1 MEKTNIKKIIL
12 GSLASAVIFGGGYYT
27 NHLITGE
34 TDNSTES
41 GIQYIESS
49 KSAGATSEKTPEQ
62 VSHDEAI
69 DAEQIVVKIMD
80 DGYVTSHGD
89 HYHFF
94 SGKVPFDAIISEELV
109 IKDYELNEDDIIS
122 EHQDGY
128 IVKVKGEYY
137 LYLKEPDKAKNVRTK
152 EEIAEQQKITGLH
165 DGEGKQSGGGNDHG
179 HAPLSPEVKKQVSQA
194 KASGRYTTDDGYVF
208 TAGSIV
214 RDTGDAYIVAHDDH
228 FHYVPKAH
236 LSASELAAARAF
248 LGGGGGS
255 SHAQSGRQN
264 NTTGGNRK
272 QSPNY
277 AQQGSNRP
285 SVNPQPGQKPQ
296 AGNQSQ
302 GHQHNNGQTGHSN
315 RPDKAPSS
323 SDLKALVQKV
333 FDMDPSKRHKE
344 GDGLVFNPLEI
355 TDYVDGF
362 GFVQPHGDHHHV
374 IPEGKLSDAEKE
386 AAHAV
391 VNARK
396 AGQKLPKMA
405 DKPSKGQSQP
415 QKPQK
420 PNKEES
426 PKQPEKPSKEEKPS
440 DSADNKEP
448 EKPANEESKE
458 KPGKEESTDDH
469 GEHHESTPQ
478 SERKG
483 KPNSQIVYSPEEIA
497 KAKAAGKYTTSDGY
511 IFDAKDIDRKAGNG
525 YIVPHMDHTHY
536 IPIKDLSPAEQKA
549 AEEFLASKGKKPNET
564 GQSQA
569 EKPQKPSKEEKPKD
583 KDDNSQPDS
592 GQSNV
597 TPEKEQNSQRE
608 QKPQVGNQSQKPGQP
623 QNQGQNNGQAN
634 KPERPDKAPSSSDLK
649 ALVQKV
655 FDMDQ
660 SKRHKEGDGLVF
672 NPLEVTEYIVGEGFI
687 QPHGDHHHI
696 IPEGK
701 LSDTEKEAAHAVVNA
716 RKAGQKL
723 PKMADKPSKG
733 QSQPQKP
740 QKPNKEESPKEPE
753 KPAEDNKGQEKPG
766 KDSNAVDPKKDP
778 LAYYE
783 SLKAELVI
791 KPADLPYNL
800 QYLTEY
806 VEGLFIIP
814 HHDHYHNISVQ
825 QIIGN
830 DSDREYF
837 LKGHSAED
845 VLKTAKYLAENPD
858 ARPKGK
864 DGWGDSAGEEP
875 AEVDELADE
884 KKMDYLAEKYGVD
897 RNDFS
902 QFQRIINT
910 VTITKDGE
918 SIDINLSDLKV
929 EGDKVTPLVELPEFG
944 QKQGEKPA
952 DSADNKE
959 QEKPADE
966 ESKEKPGKEESTDD
980 HGENHESTPQS
991 ERKGKPNSQIV
1002 YSPEEIAEAKA
1013 AGKYTTSDGY
1023 IFDAKDIDR
1032 KAGNGYIVPHMDHTH
1047 YIPIKDLSPAEQK
1060 AAEEVLKARGADK
1073 KQEKPENLS
1082 ADSPEAIYNRLKAEK
1097 VIELTKLPFYLRFV
1111 TEYADGTF
1119 IIPHDDH
1126 FHNIT
1131 VKDILESDKVYLK
1144 GHKPEDII
1152 KTAKW
1157 LVENPSERPT
1167 PGEDDW
1173 WHSEGATP
1181 EEQKELTD
1189 EKKMQYL
1196 ADKYKV
1202 DRHNMSEF
1210 FRLGEKVTIT
1220 KDDESIEIDL
1230 GDLKVE
1236 GNKVTPL
1243 VKLPEFGQKKAE
1255 DKKEKQEPKQEQQ
1268 KQPEKPAVNN
1278 QNTPAPQPKE
1288 TAQPSAPQAPEK
1300 PVEAP
1305 QPASE
1310 EKQPEQA
1317 PQAQEPKQEEAE

>member
-27 NHLITGE
+27 NHLITGG

-285 SVNPQPGQKPQ
+285 STNPQPGQKPQ
-296 AGNQSQ
+296 AGNQSK
-302 GHQHNNGQTGHSN
+302 GHQHNNGQTSHSK

-426 PKQPEKPSKEEKPS
+426 PKQPEKP
-440 DSADNKEP
+440 
-448 EKPANEESKE
+448 
-458 KPGKEESTDDH
+458 
-469 GEHHESTPQ
+469 
-478 SERKG
+478 
-483 KPNSQIVYSPEEIA
+483 
-497 KAKAAGKYTTSDGY
+497 
-511 IFDAKDIDRKAGNG
+511 
-525 YIVPHMDHTHY
+525 
-536 IPIKDLSPAEQKA
+536 
-549 AEEFLASKGKKPNET
+549 
-564 GQSQA
+564 
-569 EKPQKPSKEEKPKD
+569 
-583 KDDNSQPDS
+583 
-592 GQSNV
+592 
-597 TPEKEQNSQRE
+597 
-608 QKPQVGNQSQKPGQP
+608 
-623 QNQGQNNGQAN
+623 
-634 KPERPDKAPSSSDLK
+634 
-649 ALVQKV
+649 
-655 FDMDQ
+655 
-660 SKRHKEGDGLVF
+660 
-672 NPLEVTEYIVGEGFI
+672 
-687 QPHGDHHHI
+687 
-696 IPEGK
+696 
-701 LSDTEKEAAHAVVNA
+701 
-716 RKAGQKL
+716 
-723 PKMADKPSKG
+723 
-733 QSQPQKP
+733 
-740 QKPNKEESPKEPE
+740 
-753 KPAEDNKGQEKPG
+753 AEDNKDQEKPG

-897 RNDFS
+897 RNDLS

-980 HGENHESTPQS
+980 HGENHKSTPQS

-1023 IFDAKDIDR
+1023 IFDANDIDR
-1032 KAGNGYIVPHMDHTH
+1032 KAGNGYVVPHMDHTH

-1060 AAEEVLKARGADK
+1060 AAEEVLKARGGDK

-1220 KDDESIEIDL
+1220 KGDESIDINL
-1230 GDLKVE
+1230 SDLKVE

-1255 DKKEKQEPKQEQQ
+1255 DKKDEKEKQEPKQKQQ
-1268 KQPEKPAVNN
+1268 KQPEKPAVSN

-1288 TAQPSAPQAPEK
+1288 AAQPSAPQAPEK

-1305 QPASE
+1305 QPALE

>member
-34 TDNSTES
+34 TDNSSDS

-285 SVNPQPGQKPQ
+285 STNQQPGQKPQ

-426 PKQPEKPSKEEKPS
+426 PKQ
-440 DSADNKEP
+440 
-448 EKPANEESKE
+448 
-458 KPGKEESTDDH
+458 
-469 GEHHESTPQ
+469 
-478 SERKG
+478 
-483 KPNSQIVYSPEEIA
+483 
-497 KAKAAGKYTTSDGY
+497 
-511 IFDAKDIDRKAGNG
+511 
-525 YIVPHMDHTHY
+525 
-536 IPIKDLSPAEQKA
+536 
-549 AEEFLASKGKKPNET
+549 
-564 GQSQA
+564 
-569 EKPQKPSKEEKPKD
+569 
-583 KDDNSQPDS
+583 
-592 GQSNV
+592 
-597 TPEKEQNSQRE
+597 
-608 QKPQVGNQSQKPGQP
+608 
-623 QNQGQNNGQAN
+623 
-634 KPERPDKAPSSSDLK
+634 
-649 ALVQKV
+649 
-655 FDMDQ
+655 
-660 SKRHKEGDGLVF
+660 
-672 NPLEVTEYIVGEGFI
+672 
-687 QPHGDHHHI
+687 
-696 IPEGK
+696 
-701 LSDTEKEAAHAVVNA
+701 
-716 RKAGQKL
+716 
-723 PKMADKPSKG
+723 
-733 QSQPQKP
+733 
-740 QKPNKEESPKEPE
+740 PE

-897 RNDFS
+897 RNDLS

-959 QEKPADE
+959 QEKPANE

-980 HGENHESTPQS
+980 HGEHHESTPQS

-1002 YSPEEIAEAKA
+1002 YSPEEIAKAKA

-1023 IFDAKDIDR
+1023 IFDANDIDR

-1181 EEQKELTD
+1181 EEQKELAD

-1202 DRHNMSEF
+1202 DRRNISEF

-1220 KDDESIEIDL
+1220 KGNESIDIDL

-1255 DKKEKQEPKQEQQ
+1255 DKKEKQEPKQKQQ

-1288 TAQPSAPQAPEK
+1288 TPQPSAPQAPEK

-1305 QPASE
+1305 QPAPE

>member
-34 TDNSTES
+34 TDNSSDS

-208 TAGSIV
+208 TASSIV

-285 SVNPQPGQKPQ
+285 STNPQPGQKPQ

-315 RPDKAPSS
+315 RPDKASSS

-396 AGQKLPKMA
+396 AGQKLPNMA
-405 DKPSKGQSQP
+405 DKPSKGQSQT

-426 PKQPEKPSKEEKPS
+426 PKQPEKP
-440 DSADNKEP
+440 
-448 EKPANEESKE
+448 
-458 KPGKEESTDDH
+458 
-469 GEHHESTPQ
+469 
-478 SERKG
+478 
-483 KPNSQIVYSPEEIA
+483 
-497 KAKAAGKYTTSDGY
+497 
-511 IFDAKDIDRKAGNG
+511 
-525 YIVPHMDHTHY
+525 
-536 IPIKDLSPAEQKA
+536 
-549 AEEFLASKGKKPNET
+549 
-564 GQSQA
+564 
-569 EKPQKPSKEEKPKD
+569 
-583 KDDNSQPDS
+583 
-592 GQSNV
+592 
-597 TPEKEQNSQRE
+597 
-608 QKPQVGNQSQKPGQP
+608 
-623 QNQGQNNGQAN
+623 
-634 KPERPDKAPSSSDLK
+634 
-649 ALVQKV
+649 
-655 FDMDQ
+655 
-660 SKRHKEGDGLVF
+660 
-672 NPLEVTEYIVGEGFI
+672 
-687 QPHGDHHHI
+687 
-696 IPEGK
+696 
-701 LSDTEKEAAHAVVNA
+701 
-716 RKAGQKL
+716 
-723 PKMADKPSKG
+723 
-733 QSQPQKP
+733 
-740 QKPNKEESPKEPE
+740 
-753 KPAEDNKGQEKPG
+753 AEDNKDQEKPG

-778 LAYYE
+778 LAYYD

-897 RNDFS
+897 RNDLS

-959 QEKPADE
+959 PEKPADE

-980 HGENHESTPQS
+980 HSEHHESTPQS

-1032 KAGNGYIVPHMDHTH
+1032 KAGNGYVVPHMDHTH

-1060 AAEEVLKARGADK
+1060 AAEEVLKARGGDK

-1210 FRLGEKVTIT
+1210 FRLGERVTIT

-1255 DKKEKQEPKQEQQ
+1255 DKKEKEKQEPKQKQQ

-1288 TAQPSAPQAPEK
+1288 AAQPSAPQAPEK

-1305 QPASE
+1305 QPVPE

>member
-34 TDNSTES
+34 TDNSSDS

-277 AQQGSNRP
+277 AQKGSNRP

-296 AGNQSQ
+296 AGNQGQ
-302 GHQHNNGQTGHSN
+302 GHQHNNGQTGHSK

-405 DKPSKGQSQP
+405 DKPSKGQLQP

-440 DSADNKEP
+440 DSADNKE
-448 EKPANEESKE
+448 
-458 KPGKEESTDDH
+458 
-469 GEHHESTPQ
+469 
-478 SERKG
+478 
-483 KPNSQIVYSPEEIA
+483 
-497 KAKAAGKYTTSDGY
+497 
-511 IFDAKDIDRKAGNG
+511 
-525 YIVPHMDHTHY
+525 
-536 IPIKDLSPAEQKA
+536 
-549 AEEFLASKGKKPNET
+549 
-564 GQSQA
+564 
-569 EKPQKPSKEEKPKD
+569 
-583 KDDNSQPDS
+583 
-592 GQSNV
+592 
-597 TPEKEQNSQRE
+597 
-608 QKPQVGNQSQKPGQP
+608 
-623 QNQGQNNGQAN
+623 
-634 KPERPDKAPSSSDLK
+634 
-649 ALVQKV
+649 
-655 FDMDQ
+655 
-660 SKRHKEGDGLVF
+660 
-672 NPLEVTEYIVGEGFI
+672 
-687 QPHGDHHHI
+687 
-696 IPEGK
+696 
-701 LSDTEKEAAHAVVNA
+701 
-716 RKAGQKL
+716 
-723 PKMADKPSKG
+723 
-733 QSQPQKP
+733 
-740 QKPNKEESPKEPE
+740 
-753 KPAEDNKGQEKPG
+753 QEKPG

-897 RNDFS
+897 RNDLS

-944 QKQGEKPA
+944 QKQGEKPS

-1002 YSPEEIAEAKA
+1002 YSPEEIAKAKA

-1023 IFDAKDIDR
+1023 IFDANDIDR

-1060 AAEEVLKARGADK
+1060 AAEEVLKARGGDK

-1220 KDDESIEIDL
+1220 KGDESIDINL
-1230 GDLKVE
+1230 SDLKVE

-1255 DKKEKQEPKQEQQ
+1255 DKKEKQEPKQKQQ

>member
-255 SHAQSGRQN
+255 SYAQSGRQN

-285 SVNPQPGQKPQ
+285 STNPQPGQKPQ

-302 GHQHNNGQTGHSN
+302 GHQHNNGQTGHSK

-405 DKPSKGQSQP
+405 DKPSKGQLQP

-440 DSADNKEP
+440 DSADNKE
-448 EKPANEESKE
+448 
-458 KPGKEESTDDH
+458 
-469 GEHHESTPQ
+469 
-478 SERKG
+478 
-483 KPNSQIVYSPEEIA
+483 
-497 KAKAAGKYTTSDGY
+497 
-511 IFDAKDIDRKAGNG
+511 
-525 YIVPHMDHTHY
+525 
-536 IPIKDLSPAEQKA
+536 
-549 AEEFLASKGKKPNET
+549 
-564 GQSQA
+564 
-569 EKPQKPSKEEKPKD
+569 
-583 KDDNSQPDS
+583 
-592 GQSNV
+592 
-597 TPEKEQNSQRE
+597 
-608 QKPQVGNQSQKPGQP
+608 
-623 QNQGQNNGQAN
+623 
-634 KPERPDKAPSSSDLK
+634 
-649 ALVQKV
+649 
-655 FDMDQ
+655 
-660 SKRHKEGDGLVF
+660 
-672 NPLEVTEYIVGEGFI
+672 
-687 QPHGDHHHI
+687 
-696 IPEGK
+696 
-701 LSDTEKEAAHAVVNA
+701 
-716 RKAGQKL
+716 
-723 PKMADKPSKG
+723 
-733 QSQPQKP
+733 
-740 QKPNKEESPKEPE
+740 
-753 KPAEDNKGQEKPG
+753 QEKPG

-897 RNDFS
+897 RNDLS

-1023 IFDAKDIDR
+1023 IFDANDIDR

-1060 AAEEVLKARGADK
+1060 AAEEVLKARGGDK

-1220 KDDESIEIDL
+1220 KDDETIEIDL

-1288 TAQPSAPQAPEK
+1288 AAQPSAPQAPEK

-1305 QPASE
+1305 QPAPE

>member
-27 NHLITGE
+27 NHLITGG

-264 NTTGGNRK
+264 NRTGGNRK

-285 SVNPQPGQKPQ
+285 STNPQLGKKPQ

-315 RPDKAPSS
+315 RPDKAPSG

-333 FDMDPSKRHKE
+333 FDMDPSQRHKE

-396 AGQKLPKMA
+396 AGQKLPKMV

-440 DSADNKEP
+440 DSTDNKEK
-448 EKPANEESKE
+448 EKPADEESK
-458 KPGKEESTDDH
+458 
-469 GEHHESTPQ
+469 
-478 SERKG
+478 
-483 KPNSQIVYSPEEIA
+483 
-497 KAKAAGKYTTSDGY
+497 
-511 IFDAKDIDRKAGNG
+511 
-525 YIVPHMDHTHY
+525 
-536 IPIKDLSPAEQKA
+536 
-549 AEEFLASKGKKPNET
+549 
-564 GQSQA
+564 
-569 EKPQKPSKEEKPKD
+569 
-583 KDDNSQPDS
+583 
-592 GQSNV
+592 
-597 TPEKEQNSQRE
+597 
-608 QKPQVGNQSQKPGQP
+608 
-623 QNQGQNNGQAN
+623 
-634 KPERPDKAPSSSDLK
+634 
-649 ALVQKV
+649 
-655 FDMDQ
+655 
-660 SKRHKEGDGLVF
+660 
-672 NPLEVTEYIVGEGFI
+672 
-687 QPHGDHHHI
+687 
-696 IPEGK
+696 
-701 LSDTEKEAAHAVVNA
+701 
-716 RKAGQKL
+716 
-723 PKMADKPSKG
+723 
-733 QSQPQKP
+733 
-740 QKPNKEESPKEPE
+740 
-753 KPAEDNKGQEKPG
+753 EKPG

-825 QIIGN
+825 QIIDN

-952 DSADNKE
+952 DSSDNKE
-959 QEKPADE
+959 KEKPADE

-980 HGENHESTPQS
+980 HGENHKSTPQS

-1002 YSPEEIAEAKA
+1002 YSPEEIAKAKA

-1023 IFDAKDIDR
+1023 IFDANDIDR

-1255 DKKEKQEPKQEQQ
+1255 DKKEKEKQEPKQKQQ
-1268 KQPEKPAVNN
+1268 EQPEKPAVNN

-1305 QPASE
+1305 QPTPE

>member
-34 TDNSTES
+34 TDNSSDS

-285 SVNPQPGQKPQ
+285 STNPQPGQKPQ

-426 PKQPEKPSKEEKPS
+426 PKQPEKP
-440 DSADNKEP
+440 
-448 EKPANEESKE
+448 
-458 KPGKEESTDDH
+458 
-469 GEHHESTPQ
+469 
-478 SERKG
+478 
-483 KPNSQIVYSPEEIA
+483 
-497 KAKAAGKYTTSDGY
+497 
-511 IFDAKDIDRKAGNG
+511 
-525 YIVPHMDHTHY
+525 
-536 IPIKDLSPAEQKA
+536 
-549 AEEFLASKGKKPNET
+549 
-564 GQSQA
+564 
-569 EKPQKPSKEEKPKD
+569 
-583 KDDNSQPDS
+583 
-592 GQSNV
+592 
-597 TPEKEQNSQRE
+597 
-608 QKPQVGNQSQKPGQP
+608 
-623 QNQGQNNGQAN
+623 
-634 KPERPDKAPSSSDLK
+634 
-649 ALVQKV
+649 
-655 FDMDQ
+655 
-660 SKRHKEGDGLVF
+660 
-672 NPLEVTEYIVGEGFI
+672 
-687 QPHGDHHHI
+687 
-696 IPEGK
+696 
-701 LSDTEKEAAHAVVNA
+701 
-716 RKAGQKL
+716 
-723 PKMADKPSKG
+723 
-733 QSQPQKP
+733 
-740 QKPNKEESPKEPE
+740 
-753 KPAEDNKGQEKPG
+753 AEDNKGQEKPG

-875 AEVDELADE
+875 VEVDELADE

-897 RNDFS
+897 RNDLS

-952 DSADNKE
+952 DSTDNKE
-959 QEKPADE
+959 QEKPANE

-1002 YSPEEIAEAKA
+1002 YSPEEIAKAKA

-1023 IFDAKDIDR
+1023 IFDANDIDR

-1202 DRHNMSEF
+1202 DRRNISEF

-1220 KDDESIEIDL
+1220 KGNESIDIDL

-1255 DKKEKQEPKQEQQ
+1255 DKKEKQEPKQKQQ

-1288 TAQPSAPQAPEK
+1288 TPQPSAPQAPEK

-1305 QPASE
+1305 QPAPE

>member
-27 NHLITGE
+27 NHLITGG

-285 SVNPQPGQKPQ
+285 STNPQPGQKPQ

-426 PKQPEKPSKEEKPS
+426 PKQPEKP
-440 DSADNKEP
+440 
-448 EKPANEESKE
+448 
-458 KPGKEESTDDH
+458 
-469 GEHHESTPQ
+469 
-478 SERKG
+478 
-483 KPNSQIVYSPEEIA
+483 
-497 KAKAAGKYTTSDGY
+497 
-511 IFDAKDIDRKAGNG
+511 
-525 YIVPHMDHTHY
+525 
-536 IPIKDLSPAEQKA
+536 
-549 AEEFLASKGKKPNET
+549 
-564 GQSQA
+564 
-569 EKPQKPSKEEKPKD
+569 
-583 KDDNSQPDS
+583 
-592 GQSNV
+592 
-597 TPEKEQNSQRE
+597 
-608 QKPQVGNQSQKPGQP
+608 
-623 QNQGQNNGQAN
+623 
-634 KPERPDKAPSSSDLK
+634 
-649 ALVQKV
+649 
-655 FDMDQ
+655 
-660 SKRHKEGDGLVF
+660 
-672 NPLEVTEYIVGEGFI
+672 
-687 QPHGDHHHI
+687 
-696 IPEGK
+696 
-701 LSDTEKEAAHAVVNA
+701 
-716 RKAGQKL
+716 
-723 PKMADKPSKG
+723 
-733 QSQPQKP
+733 
-740 QKPNKEESPKEPE
+740 
-753 KPAEDNKGQEKPG
+753 AEDNKGQEKPG

-875 AEVDELADE
+875 VEVDELADE

-897 RNDFS
+897 RNDLS

-952 DSADNKE
+952 DSTDNKE
-959 QEKPADE
+959 QEKPANE

-1002 YSPEEIAEAKA
+1002 YSPEEIAKAKA

-1023 IFDAKDIDR
+1023 IFDANDIDR

-1210 FRLGEKVTIT
+1210 FRLSEKVTIT

-1255 DKKEKQEPKQEQQ
+1255 DKKEKEKQEPKQKQQ
-1268 KQPEKPAVNN
+1268 EQPEKPAVNN

-1305 QPASE
+1305 QPTPE

>member
-27 NHLITGE
+27 NHLITGG

-285 SVNPQPGQKPQ
+285 STNPQPGQKPQ
-296 AGNQSQ
+296 TGNQSQ

-333 FDMDPSKRHKE
+333 FDMDPSQRHKE

-396 AGQKLPKMA
+396 AGQKLPNMA

-426 PKQPEKPSKEEKPS
+426 PKQPEKPSKEEKP
-440 DSADNKEP
+440 
-448 EKPANEESKE
+448 
-458 KPGKEESTDDH
+458 
-469 GEHHESTPQ
+469 
-478 SERKG
+478 
-483 KPNSQIVYSPEEIA
+483 
-497 KAKAAGKYTTSDGY
+497 
-511 IFDAKDIDRKAGNG
+511 
-525 YIVPHMDHTHY
+525 
-536 IPIKDLSPAEQKA
+536 
-549 AEEFLASKGKKPNET
+549 
-564 GQSQA
+564 
-569 EKPQKPSKEEKPKD
+569 
-583 KDDNSQPDS
+583 
-592 GQSNV
+592 
-597 TPEKEQNSQRE
+597 
-608 QKPQVGNQSQKPGQP
+608 
-623 QNQGQNNGQAN
+623 
-634 KPERPDKAPSSSDLK
+634 
-649 ALVQKV
+649 
-655 FDMDQ
+655 
-660 SKRHKEGDGLVF
+660 
-672 NPLEVTEYIVGEGFI
+672 
-687 QPHGDHHHI
+687 
-696 IPEGK
+696 
-701 LSDTEKEAAHAVVNA
+701 
-716 RKAGQKL
+716 
-723 PKMADKPSKG
+723 
-733 QSQPQKP
+733 
-740 QKPNKEESPKEPE
+740 
-753 KPAEDNKGQEKPG
+753 AEDNKDQEKPG

-778 LAYYE
+778 LAYYD

-944 QKQGEKPA
+944 QKQGEKP
-952 DSADNKE
+952 
-959 QEKPADE
+959 
-966 ESKEKPGKEESTDD
+966 GKEESTDD

-1023 IFDAKDIDR
+1023 IFDANDIDR

-1202 DRHNMSEF
+1202 DRRNISEF

-1220 KDDESIEIDL
+1220 KGNESIDIDL

-1255 DKKEKQEPKQEQQ
+1255 DKKEKQEPKQKQQ

-1288 TAQPSAPQAPEK
+1288 TPQPSAPQAPEK

-1305 QPASE
+1305 QPAPE

>member
-34 TDNSTES
+34 TDNSSDS

-440 DSADNKEP
+440 DSADNK
-448 EKPANEESKE
+448 
-458 KPGKEESTDDH
+458 
-469 GEHHESTPQ
+469 
-478 SERKG
+478 
-483 KPNSQIVYSPEEIA
+483 
-497 KAKAAGKYTTSDGY
+497 
-511 IFDAKDIDRKAGNG
+511 
-525 YIVPHMDHTHY
+525 
-536 IPIKDLSPAEQKA
+536 
-549 AEEFLASKGKKPNET
+549 
-564 GQSQA
+564 
-569 EKPQKPSKEEKPKD
+569 
-583 KDDNSQPDS
+583 
-592 GQSNV
+592 
-597 TPEKEQNSQRE
+597 
-608 QKPQVGNQSQKPGQP
+608 
-623 QNQGQNNGQAN
+623 
-634 KPERPDKAPSSSDLK
+634 
-649 ALVQKV
+649 
-655 FDMDQ
+655 
-660 SKRHKEGDGLVF
+660 
-672 NPLEVTEYIVGEGFI
+672 
-687 QPHGDHHHI
+687 
-696 IPEGK
+696 
-701 LSDTEKEAAHAVVNA
+701 
-716 RKAGQKL
+716 
-723 PKMADKPSKG
+723 
-733 QSQPQKP
+733 
-740 QKPNKEESPKEPE
+740 
-753 KPAEDNKGQEKPG
+753 GQEKPG

-897 RNDFS
+897 RNDLS

-952 DSADNKE
+952 VSADNKE
-959 QEKPADE
+959 PEKPADE

-1032 KAGNGYIVPHMDHTH
+1032 KAGNGYVVPHMDHTH

-1060 AAEEVLKARGADK
+1060 AAEEVLKARGGDK

-1082 ADSPEAIYNRLKAEK
+1082 EQ
-1097 VIELTKLPFYLRFV
+1097 
-1111 TEYADGTF
+1111 
-1119 IIPHDDH
+1119 
-1126 FHNIT
+1126 
-1131 VKDILESDKVYLK
+1131 
-1144 GHKPEDII
+1144 
-1152 KTAKW
+1152 
-1157 LVENPSERPT
+1157 PT

-1181 EEQKELTD
+1181 KEQKELTD

-1220 KDDESIEIDL
+1220 KGDESIDINL
-1230 GDLKVE
+1230 SDLKVE
-1236 GNKVTPL
+1236 GDKVTPL

-1255 DKKEKQEPKQEQQ
+1255 DKKDEKEKQEPKQEQQ

-1305 QPASE
+1305 QPAPE

>member
-264 NTTGGNRK
+264 NTTGGNRR

-396 AGQKLPKMA
+396 AGQKLPNMA

-426 PKQPEKPSKEEKPS
+426 PKQPEKP
-440 DSADNKEP
+440 
-448 EKPANEESKE
+448 
-458 KPGKEESTDDH
+458 
-469 GEHHESTPQ
+469 
-478 SERKG
+478 
-483 KPNSQIVYSPEEIA
+483 
-497 KAKAAGKYTTSDGY
+497 
-511 IFDAKDIDRKAGNG
+511 
-525 YIVPHMDHTHY
+525 
-536 IPIKDLSPAEQKA
+536 
-549 AEEFLASKGKKPNET
+549 
-564 GQSQA
+564 
-569 EKPQKPSKEEKPKD
+569 
-583 KDDNSQPDS
+583 
-592 GQSNV
+592 
-597 TPEKEQNSQRE
+597 
-608 QKPQVGNQSQKPGQP
+608 
-623 QNQGQNNGQAN
+623 
-634 KPERPDKAPSSSDLK
+634 
-649 ALVQKV
+649 
-655 FDMDQ
+655 
-660 SKRHKEGDGLVF
+660 
-672 NPLEVTEYIVGEGFI
+672 
-687 QPHGDHHHI
+687 
-696 IPEGK
+696 
-701 LSDTEKEAAHAVVNA
+701 
-716 RKAGQKL
+716 
-723 PKMADKPSKG
+723 
-733 QSQPQKP
+733 
-740 QKPNKEESPKEPE
+740 
-753 KPAEDNKGQEKPG
+753 AEDNKDQEKPG

-897 RNDFS
+897 RNDLS

-929 EGDKVTPLVELPEFG
+929 EDDKVTPLVELPEFG

-1023 IFDAKDIDR
+1023 IFDANDIDR

-1202 DRHNMSEF
+1202 DRRNISEF

-1220 KDDESIEIDL
+1220 KGNESIDIDL

-1255 DKKEKQEPKQEQQ
+1255 DKKEKQEPKQKQQ

-1288 TAQPSAPQAPEK
+1288 TPQPSAPQAPEK

-1305 QPASE
+1305 QPVPE

>member
-34 TDNSTES
+34 TDNSSDS

-62 VSHDEAI
+62 VSQDEAI

-264 NTTGGNRK
+264 NTTGGNRR

-396 AGQKLPKMA
+396 AGQKLPNMA

-426 PKQPEKPSKEEKPS
+426 PKQPEKP
-440 DSADNKEP
+440 
-448 EKPANEESKE
+448 
-458 KPGKEESTDDH
+458 
-469 GEHHESTPQ
+469 
-478 SERKG
+478 
-483 KPNSQIVYSPEEIA
+483 
-497 KAKAAGKYTTSDGY
+497 
-511 IFDAKDIDRKAGNG
+511 
-525 YIVPHMDHTHY
+525 
-536 IPIKDLSPAEQKA
+536 
-549 AEEFLASKGKKPNET
+549 
-564 GQSQA
+564 
-569 EKPQKPSKEEKPKD
+569 
-583 KDDNSQPDS
+583 
-592 GQSNV
+592 
-597 TPEKEQNSQRE
+597 
-608 QKPQVGNQSQKPGQP
+608 
-623 QNQGQNNGQAN
+623 
-634 KPERPDKAPSSSDLK
+634 
-649 ALVQKV
+649 
-655 FDMDQ
+655 
-660 SKRHKEGDGLVF
+660 
-672 NPLEVTEYIVGEGFI
+672 
-687 QPHGDHHHI
+687 
-696 IPEGK
+696 
-701 LSDTEKEAAHAVVNA
+701 
-716 RKAGQKL
+716 
-723 PKMADKPSKG
+723 
-733 QSQPQKP
+733 
-740 QKPNKEESPKEPE
+740 
-753 KPAEDNKGQEKPG
+753 AEDNKDQEKPG

-864 DGWGDSAGEEP
+864 DGWGDSAGEES

-897 RNDFS
+897 RNDLS

-959 QEKPADE
+959 QEKPANE

-1023 IFDAKDIDR
+1023 IFDANDIDR
-1032 KAGNGYIVPHMDHTH
+1032 KAGNGYVVPHMDHTH

-1060 AAEEVLKARGADK
+1060 AAEEVLKARGGDK

-1202 DRHNMSEF
+1202 DRRNISEF

-1220 KDDESIEIDL
+1220 KDDETIEIDL

-1255 DKKEKQEPKQEQQ
+1255 DKKEKQEPKQKQQ
-1268 KQPEKPAVNN
+1268 KQPEKPVEAT
-1278 QNTPAPQPKE
+1278 QPAP
-1288 TAQPSAPQAPEK
+1288 
-1300 PVEAP
+1300 
-1305 QPASE
+1305 E

>member
-27 NHLITGE
+27 NHLITGG

-285 SVNPQPGQKPQ
+285 STNPQPGQKPQ

-426 PKQPEKPSKEEKPS
+426 PK
-440 DSADNKEP
+440 EP
-448 EKPANEESKE
+448 EKPA
-458 KPGKEESTDDH
+458 
-469 GEHHESTPQ
+469 
-478 SERKG
+478 
-483 KPNSQIVYSPEEIA
+483 
-497 KAKAAGKYTTSDGY
+497 
-511 IFDAKDIDRKAGNG
+511 
-525 YIVPHMDHTHY
+525 
-536 IPIKDLSPAEQKA
+536 AE
-549 AEEFLASKGKKPNET
+549 
-564 GQSQA
+564 
-569 EKPQKPSKEEKPKD
+569 
-583 KDDNSQPDS
+583 
-592 GQSNV
+592 
-597 TPEKEQNSQRE
+597 
-608 QKPQVGNQSQKPGQP
+608 
-623 QNQGQNNGQAN
+623 
-634 KPERPDKAPSSSDLK
+634 
-649 ALVQKV
+649 
-655 FDMDQ
+655 
-660 SKRHKEGDGLVF
+660 
-672 NPLEVTEYIVGEGFI
+672 
-687 QPHGDHHHI
+687 
-696 IPEGK
+696 
-701 LSDTEKEAAHAVVNA
+701 
-716 RKAGQKL
+716 
-723 PKMADKPSKG
+723 
-733 QSQPQKP
+733 
-740 QKPNKEESPKEPE
+740 E
-753 KPAEDNKGQEKPG
+753 KPAEDNKDQ
-766 KDSNAVDPKKDP
+766 
-778 LAYYE
+778 
-783 SLKAELVI
+783 
-791 KPADLPYNL
+791 
-800 QYLTEY
+800 
-806 VEGLFIIP
+806 
-814 HHDHYHNISVQ
+814 
-825 QIIGN
+825 
-830 DSDREYF
+830 
-837 LKGHSAED
+837 
-845 VLKTAKYLAENPD
+845 
-858 ARPKGK
+858 
-864 DGWGDSAGEEP
+864 
-875 AEVDELADE
+875 
-884 KKMDYLAEKYGVD
+884 
-897 RNDFS
+897 
-902 QFQRIINT
+902 
-910 VTITKDGE
+910 
-918 SIDINLSDLKV
+918 
-929 EGDKVTPLVELPEFG
+929 
-944 QKQGEKPA
+944 
-952 DSADNKE
+952 
-959 QEKPADE
+959 
-966 ESKEKPGKEESTDD
+966 EKPGKEESTDD

-1023 IFDAKDIDR
+1023 IFDANDIDR
-1032 KAGNGYIVPHMDHTH
+1032 KAGNGYVVPHMDHTH

-1060 AAEEVLKARGADK
+1060 AAEEVLKARGGDK

-1300 PVEAP
+1300 PVETP
-1305 QPASE
+1305 QPAPE

-1317 PQAQEPKQEEAE
+1317 PQAQEPKQEEVE

>member
-27 NHLITGE
+27 NHLIIGG

-264 NTTGGNRK
+264 NTTGGNRR

-285 SVNPQPGQKPQ
+285 STNPQPGQKPQ

-333 FDMDPSKRHKE
+333 FDMDPSQRHKE

-396 AGQKLPKMA
+396 AGQKLPNMA

-426 PKQPEKPSKEEKPS
+426 PKQPEKPSKEEKP
-440 DSADNKEP
+440 
-448 EKPANEESKE
+448 
-458 KPGKEESTDDH
+458 
-469 GEHHESTPQ
+469 
-478 SERKG
+478 
-483 KPNSQIVYSPEEIA
+483 
-497 KAKAAGKYTTSDGY
+497 
-511 IFDAKDIDRKAGNG
+511 
-525 YIVPHMDHTHY
+525 
-536 IPIKDLSPAEQKA
+536 
-549 AEEFLASKGKKPNET
+549 
-564 GQSQA
+564 
-569 EKPQKPSKEEKPKD
+569 
-583 KDDNSQPDS
+583 
-592 GQSNV
+592 
-597 TPEKEQNSQRE
+597 
-608 QKPQVGNQSQKPGQP
+608 
-623 QNQGQNNGQAN
+623 
-634 KPERPDKAPSSSDLK
+634 
-649 ALVQKV
+649 
-655 FDMDQ
+655 
-660 SKRHKEGDGLVF
+660 
-672 NPLEVTEYIVGEGFI
+672 
-687 QPHGDHHHI
+687 
-696 IPEGK
+696 
-701 LSDTEKEAAHAVVNA
+701 
-716 RKAGQKL
+716 
-723 PKMADKPSKG
+723 
-733 QSQPQKP
+733 
-740 QKPNKEESPKEPE
+740 
-753 KPAEDNKGQEKPG
+753 AEDNKDQEKPG

-778 LAYYE
+778 LAYYD

-897 RNDFS
+897 RNDLS

-980 HGENHESTPQS
+980 HGENHKSTPQS

-1023 IFDAKDIDR
+1023 IFDANDIDR
-1032 KAGNGYIVPHMDHTH
+1032 KAGNGYVVPHMDHTH

-1060 AAEEVLKARGADK
+1060 AAEEVLKARGGDK

-1157 LVENPSERPT
+1157 LVENPSEQPT

-1305 QPASE
+1305 QPAPE
-1310 EKQPEQA
+1310 EKQPEQAPQA

>member
-34 TDNSTES
+34 TDNSSDS

-128 IVKVKGEYY
+128 IVKVNGEYY

-302 GHQHNNGQTGHSN
+302 GKQHNNGQTDHSK
-315 RPDKAPSS
+315 RPDKAPST

-396 AGQKLPKMA
+396 AGKKLPKMA

-426 PKQPEKPSKEEKPS
+426 PKQPEKP
-440 DSADNKEP
+440 
-448 EKPANEESKE
+448 
-458 KPGKEESTDDH
+458 
-469 GEHHESTPQ
+469 
-478 SERKG
+478 
-483 KPNSQIVYSPEEIA
+483 
-497 KAKAAGKYTTSDGY
+497 
-511 IFDAKDIDRKAGNG
+511 
-525 YIVPHMDHTHY
+525 
-536 IPIKDLSPAEQKA
+536 
-549 AEEFLASKGKKPNET
+549 
-564 GQSQA
+564 
-569 EKPQKPSKEEKPKD
+569 
-583 KDDNSQPDS
+583 
-592 GQSNV
+592 
-597 TPEKEQNSQRE
+597 
-608 QKPQVGNQSQKPGQP
+608 
-623 QNQGQNNGQAN
+623 
-634 KPERPDKAPSSSDLK
+634 
-649 ALVQKV
+649 
-655 FDMDQ
+655 
-660 SKRHKEGDGLVF
+660 
-672 NPLEVTEYIVGEGFI
+672 
-687 QPHGDHHHI
+687 
-696 IPEGK
+696 
-701 LSDTEKEAAHAVVNA
+701 
-716 RKAGQKL
+716 
-723 PKMADKPSKG
+723 
-733 QSQPQKP
+733 
-740 QKPNKEESPKEPE
+740 
-753 KPAEDNKGQEKPG
+753 AEDNKGQEKPG

-783 SLKAELVI
+783 SLTAELVI

-825 QIIGN
+825 QILDN
-830 DSDREYF
+830 DKDREYF

-897 RNDFS
+897 RNDLS

-1023 IFDAKDIDR
+1023 IFDANDIDR

-1060 AAEEVLKARGADK
+1060 AAEEVLKARGGDK

-1202 DRHNMSEF
+1202 DRHNISEF

-1220 KDDESIEIDL
+1220 KDDETIEIDL

-1255 DKKEKQEPKQEQQ
+1255 NKKDEKEKQEPKQKQQ

-1305 QPASE
+1305 QPAPE

>member
-34 TDNSTES
+34 TDNSSDS

-109 IKDYELNEDDIIS
+109 IKDYDLNEDDIIS

-255 SHAQSGRQN
+255 SHTQSGRQN

-302 GHQHNNGQTGHSN
+302 GHQHNNGQTGHSK

-440 DSADNKEP
+440 DSTDNKEK
-448 EKPANEESKE
+448 EKPADEESK
-458 KPGKEESTDDH
+458 
-469 GEHHESTPQ
+469 
-478 SERKG
+478 
-483 KPNSQIVYSPEEIA
+483 
-497 KAKAAGKYTTSDGY
+497 
-511 IFDAKDIDRKAGNG
+511 
-525 YIVPHMDHTHY
+525 
-536 IPIKDLSPAEQKA
+536 
-549 AEEFLASKGKKPNET
+549 
-564 GQSQA
+564 
-569 EKPQKPSKEEKPKD
+569 
-583 KDDNSQPDS
+583 
-592 GQSNV
+592 
-597 TPEKEQNSQRE
+597 
-608 QKPQVGNQSQKPGQP
+608 
-623 QNQGQNNGQAN
+623 
-634 KPERPDKAPSSSDLK
+634 
-649 ALVQKV
+649 
-655 FDMDQ
+655 
-660 SKRHKEGDGLVF
+660 
-672 NPLEVTEYIVGEGFI
+672 
-687 QPHGDHHHI
+687 
-696 IPEGK
+696 
-701 LSDTEKEAAHAVVNA
+701 
-716 RKAGQKL
+716 
-723 PKMADKPSKG
+723 
-733 QSQPQKP
+733 
-740 QKPNKEESPKEPE
+740 
-753 KPAEDNKGQEKPG
+753 EKPG

-825 QIIGN
+825 QIIDN

-952 DSADNKE
+952 DSSDNKE
-959 QEKPADE
+959 KEKPADE

-980 HGENHESTPQS
+980 HSEHHESTPQS

-1032 KAGNGYIVPHMDHTH
+1032 KAGNGYVVPHMDHTH

-1060 AAEEVLKARGADK
+1060 AAEEVLKARGGDK

>member
-302 GHQHNNGQTGHSN
+302 GHQHNNGQTGHSK

-440 DSADNKEP
+440 DSA
-448 EKPANEESKE
+448 
-458 KPGKEESTDDH
+458 
-469 GEHHESTPQ
+469 
-478 SERKG
+478 
-483 KPNSQIVYSPEEIA
+483 
-497 KAKAAGKYTTSDGY
+497 
-511 IFDAKDIDRKAGNG
+511 
-525 YIVPHMDHTHY
+525 
-536 IPIKDLSPAEQKA
+536 
-549 AEEFLASKGKKPNET
+549 
-564 GQSQA
+564 
-569 EKPQKPSKEEKPKD
+569 
-583 KDDNSQPDS
+583 
-592 GQSNV
+592 
-597 TPEKEQNSQRE
+597 
-608 QKPQVGNQSQKPGQP
+608 
-623 QNQGQNNGQAN
+623 
-634 KPERPDKAPSSSDLK
+634 
-649 ALVQKV
+649 
-655 FDMDQ
+655 
-660 SKRHKEGDGLVF
+660 
-672 NPLEVTEYIVGEGFI
+672 
-687 QPHGDHHHI
+687 
-696 IPEGK
+696 
-701 LSDTEKEAAHAVVNA
+701 
-716 RKAGQKL
+716 
-723 PKMADKPSKG
+723 
-733 QSQPQKP
+733 
-740 QKPNKEESPKEPE
+740 
-753 KPAEDNKGQEKPG
+753 DNKGQEKPG

-897 RNDFS
+897 RNDLS

-980 HGENHESTPQS
+980 HGEHHESTPQS

-1002 YSPEEIAEAKA
+1002 YSPEEIAKAKA

-1023 IFDAKDIDR
+1023 IFDANDIDR

-1202 DRHNMSEF
+1202 DRRNISEF

-1220 KDDESIEIDL
+1220 KGNESIDIDL

-1255 DKKEKQEPKQEQQ
+1255 DKKEKQEPKQKQQ

-1288 TAQPSAPQAPEK
+1288 TPQPSAPQTPEK

>member
-34 TDNSTES
+34 TDNSSDS

-165 DGEGKQSGGGNDHG
+165 GGEGKQSGGGNDHG

-302 GHQHNNGQTGHSN
+302 GHQHNNGKTGHSK

-440 DSADNKEP
+440 DSADNKGQ
-448 EKPANEESKE
+448 E

-511 IFDAKDIDRKAGNG
+511 IFDANDIDRKAGNG

-569 EKPQKPSKEEKPKD
+569 EKPQKPSKPNKEEKPKD

-655 FDMDQ
+655 FDMDP

-672 NPLEVTEYIVGEGFI
+672 NPLEITDYVDGFGFV
-687 QPHGDHHHI
+687 QPHGDHHHV

-701 LSDTEKEAAHAVVNA
+701 LSDAEKEAAHAVVNA

-740 QKPNKEESPKEPE
+740 QKPNKEESPKQPEKPAAEE
-753 KPAEDNKGQEKPG
+753 KPAEDKKDQEKPG

-897 RNDFS
+897 RNDLS

-952 DSADNKE
+952 VSADNKE
-959 QEKPADE
+959 PEKPADE

-1002 YSPEEIAEAKA
+1002 YSPEEIAKAKA

-1023 IFDAKDIDR
+1023 IFDANDIER
-1032 KAGNGYIVPHMDHTH
+1032 KAGNGYVVPHMNHTH

-1060 AAEEVLKARGADK
+1060 AAEEVLKARGGDK
-1073 KQEKPENLS
+1073 KQEKPEN
-1082 ADSPEAIYNRLKAEK
+1082 
-1097 VIELTKLPFYLRFV
+1097 
-1111 TEYADGTF
+1111 
-1119 IIPHDDH
+1119 
-1126 FHNIT
+1126 
-1131 VKDILESDKVYLK
+1131 
-1144 GHKPEDII
+1144 
-1152 KTAKW
+1152 
-1157 LVENPSERPT
+1157 PSEQPT

-1173 WHSEGATP
+1173 WHSESATP
-1181 EEQKELTD
+1181 KEQKELTD

-1220 KDDESIEIDL
+1220 KGDESIDINL
-1230 GDLKVE
+1230 SDLKVE
-1236 GNKVTPL
+1236 GDKVTPL

-1305 QPASE
+1305 QPAPE

>member
-264 NTTGGNRK
+264 NTTGGNRR

-323 SDLKALVQKV
+323 SDLKVLVQKV

-396 AGQKLPKMA
+396 AGQKLPNMA

-426 PKQPEKPSKEEKPS
+426 PKQPEKP
-440 DSADNKEP
+440 
-448 EKPANEESKE
+448 
-458 KPGKEESTDDH
+458 
-469 GEHHESTPQ
+469 
-478 SERKG
+478 
-483 KPNSQIVYSPEEIA
+483 
-497 KAKAAGKYTTSDGY
+497 
-511 IFDAKDIDRKAGNG
+511 
-525 YIVPHMDHTHY
+525 
-536 IPIKDLSPAEQKA
+536 
-549 AEEFLASKGKKPNET
+549 
-564 GQSQA
+564 
-569 EKPQKPSKEEKPKD
+569 
-583 KDDNSQPDS
+583 
-592 GQSNV
+592 
-597 TPEKEQNSQRE
+597 
-608 QKPQVGNQSQKPGQP
+608 
-623 QNQGQNNGQAN
+623 
-634 KPERPDKAPSSSDLK
+634 
-649 ALVQKV
+649 
-655 FDMDQ
+655 
-660 SKRHKEGDGLVF
+660 
-672 NPLEVTEYIVGEGFI
+672 
-687 QPHGDHHHI
+687 
-696 IPEGK
+696 
-701 LSDTEKEAAHAVVNA
+701 
-716 RKAGQKL
+716 
-723 PKMADKPSKG
+723 
-733 QSQPQKP
+733 
-740 QKPNKEESPKEPE
+740 
-753 KPAEDNKGQEKPG
+753 AEDNKDQEKPG

-897 RNDFS
+897 RNDLS

-929 EGDKVTPLVELPEFG
+929 EDDKVTPLVELPEFG

-1023 IFDAKDIDR
+1023 IFDANDIDR

-1202 DRHNMSEF
+1202 DRRNISEF

-1220 KDDESIEIDL
+1220 KGNESIDIDL

-1255 DKKEKQEPKQEQQ
+1255 DKKEKQEPKQKQQ

-1288 TAQPSAPQAPEK
+1288 TPQPSAPQAPEK

-1305 QPASE
+1305 QPVPE

>member
-34 TDNSTES
+34 ADNSSDS

-152 EEIAEQQKITGLH
+152 EEIDEQQKITGLH

-302 GHQHNNGQTGHSN
+302 GHQHNNGQAGHSK

-344 GDGLVFNPLEI
+344 GDGLVFNPLEV
-355 TDYVDGF
+355 TKYVDGF

-440 DSADNKEP
+440 DSSDN
-448 EKPANEESKE
+448 
-458 KPGKEESTDDH
+458 
-469 GEHHESTPQ
+469 
-478 SERKG
+478 
-483 KPNSQIVYSPEEIA
+483 
-497 KAKAAGKYTTSDGY
+497 
-511 IFDAKDIDRKAGNG
+511 
-525 YIVPHMDHTHY
+525 
-536 IPIKDLSPAEQKA
+536 
-549 AEEFLASKGKKPNET
+549 
-564 GQSQA
+564 
-569 EKPQKPSKEEKPKD
+569 
-583 KDDNSQPDS
+583 
-592 GQSNV
+592 
-597 TPEKEQNSQRE
+597 
-608 QKPQVGNQSQKPGQP
+608 
-623 QNQGQNNGQAN
+623 
-634 KPERPDKAPSSSDLK
+634 
-649 ALVQKV
+649 
-655 FDMDQ
+655 
-660 SKRHKEGDGLVF
+660 
-672 NPLEVTEYIVGEGFI
+672 
-687 QPHGDHHHI
+687 
-696 IPEGK
+696 
-701 LSDTEKEAAHAVVNA
+701 
-716 RKAGQKL
+716 
-723 PKMADKPSKG
+723 
-733 QSQPQKP
+733 
-740 QKPNKEESPKEPE
+740 KEPE

-944 QKQGEKPA
+944 QKQGEKPT
-952 DSADNKE
+952 DSADNKG
-959 QEKPADE
+959 QG
-966 ESKEKPGKEESTDD
+966 KPGKEESTDD
-980 HGENHESTPQS
+980 HGENHKSTPQS

-1002 YSPEEIAEAKA
+1002 YSPEEIAKAKA

-1023 IFDAKDIDR
+1023 IFDANDIER
-1032 KAGNGYIVPHMDHTH
+1032 KAGNGYVVPHMNHTH

-1060 AAEEVLKARGADK
+1060 AAEEVLKARGGDK
-1073 KQEKPENLS
+1073 KQEKPEN
-1082 ADSPEAIYNRLKAEK
+1082 
-1097 VIELTKLPFYLRFV
+1097 
-1111 TEYADGTF
+1111 
-1119 IIPHDDH
+1119 
-1126 FHNIT
+1126 
-1131 VKDILESDKVYLK
+1131 
-1144 GHKPEDII
+1144 
-1152 KTAKW
+1152 
-1157 LVENPSERPT
+1157 PSEQPT

-1181 EEQKELTD
+1181 KEQKELTD

-1220 KDDESIEIDL
+1220 KGDESIDINL
-1230 GDLKVE
+1230 SDLKVE
-1236 GNKVTPL
+1236 GDKVTPL

-1305 QPASE
+1305 QPAPE

>member
-1 MEKTNIKKIIL
+1 
-12 GSLASAVIFGGGYYT
+12 
-27 NHLITGE
+27 
-34 TDNSTES
+34 
-41 GIQYIESS
+41 
-49 KSAGATSEKTPEQ
+49 
-62 VSHDEAI
+62 
-69 DAEQIVVKIMD
+69 
-80 DGYVTSHGD
+80 
-89 HYHFF
+89 
-94 SGKVPFDAIISEELV
+94 
-109 IKDYELNEDDIIS
+109 
-122 EHQDGY
+122 
-128 IVKVKGEYY
+128 
-137 LYLKEPDKAKNVRTK
+137 
-152 EEIAEQQKITGLH
+152 
-165 DGEGKQSGGGNDHG
+165 
-179 HAPLSPEVKKQVSQA
+179 
-194 KASGRYTTDDGYVF
+194 
-208 TAGSIV
+208 
-214 RDTGDAYIVAHDDH
+214 
-228 FHYVPKAH
+228 
-236 LSASELAAARAF
+236 
-248 LGGGGGS
+248 
-255 SHAQSGRQN
+255 
-264 NTTGGNRK
+264 
-272 QSPNY
+272 
-277 AQQGSNRP
+277 
-285 SVNPQPGQKPQ
+285 
-296 AGNQSQ
+296 
-302 GHQHNNGQTGHSN
+302 
-315 RPDKAPSS
+315 
-323 SDLKALVQKV
+323 
-333 FDMDPSKRHKE
+333 
-344 GDGLVFNPLEI
+344 
-355 TDYVDGF
+355 
-362 GFVQPHGDHHHV
+362 
-374 IPEGKLSDAEKE
+374 
-386 AAHAV
+386 
-391 VNARK
+391 
-396 AGQKLPKMA
+396 
-405 DKPSKGQSQP
+405 
-415 QKPQK
+415 
-420 PNKEES
+420 
-426 PKQPEKPSKEEKPS
+426 
-440 DSADNKEP
+440 
-448 EKPANEESKE
+448 
-458 KPGKEESTDDH
+458 
-469 GEHHESTPQ
+469 
-478 SERKG
+478 
-483 KPNSQIVYSPEEIA
+483 
-497 KAKAAGKYTTSDGY
+497 
-511 IFDAKDIDRKAGNG
+511 
-525 YIVPHMDHTHY
+525 
-536 IPIKDLSPAEQKA
+536 
-549 AEEFLASKGKKPNET
+549 
-564 GQSQA
+564 
-569 EKPQKPSKEEKPKD
+569 
-583 KDDNSQPDS
+583 
-592 GQSNV
+592 
-597 TPEKEQNSQRE
+597 
-608 QKPQVGNQSQKPGQP
+608 
-623 QNQGQNNGQAN
+623 
-634 KPERPDKAPSSSDLK
+634 
-649 ALVQKV
+649 
-655 FDMDQ
+655 
-660 SKRHKEGDGLVF
+660 
-672 NPLEVTEYIVGEGFI
+672 
-687 QPHGDHHHI
+687 
-696 IPEGK
+696 
-701 LSDTEKEAAHAVVNA
+701 
-716 RKAGQKL
+716 
-723 PKMADKPSKG
+723 MADKPSKG

-897 RNDFS
+897 RNDLS

-959 QEKPADE
+959 REKPADE

-980 HGENHESTPQS
+980 HSEHHESTPQS

-1032 KAGNGYIVPHMDHTH
+1032 KAGNGYVVPHMDHTH

-1060 AAEEVLKARGADK
+1060 AAEEVLKARGGDK

>member
-12 GSLASAVIFGGGYYT
+12 GSLARAVIFGGGYYT

-302 GHQHNNGQTGHSN
+302 GHQHNNGQTGHSK

-426 PKQPEKPSKEEKPS
+426 PKQPEKP
-440 DSADNKEP
+440 
-448 EKPANEESKE
+448 
-458 KPGKEESTDDH
+458 
-469 GEHHESTPQ
+469 
-478 SERKG
+478 
-483 KPNSQIVYSPEEIA
+483 
-497 KAKAAGKYTTSDGY
+497 
-511 IFDAKDIDRKAGNG
+511 
-525 YIVPHMDHTHY
+525 
-536 IPIKDLSPAEQKA
+536 
-549 AEEFLASKGKKPNET
+549 
-564 GQSQA
+564 
-569 EKPQKPSKEEKPKD
+569 
-583 KDDNSQPDS
+583 
-592 GQSNV
+592 
-597 TPEKEQNSQRE
+597 
-608 QKPQVGNQSQKPGQP
+608 
-623 QNQGQNNGQAN
+623 
-634 KPERPDKAPSSSDLK
+634 
-649 ALVQKV
+649 
-655 FDMDQ
+655 
-660 SKRHKEGDGLVF
+660 
-672 NPLEVTEYIVGEGFI
+672 
-687 QPHGDHHHI
+687 
-696 IPEGK
+696 
-701 LSDTEKEAAHAVVNA
+701 
-716 RKAGQKL
+716 
-723 PKMADKPSKG
+723 
-733 QSQPQKP
+733 
-740 QKPNKEESPKEPE
+740 
-753 KPAEDNKGQEKPG
+753 AEDNKDQEKPG

-897 RNDFS
+897 RNDLS

-944 QKQGEKPA
+944 QKQGEKPS

-1002 YSPEEIAEAKA
+1002 YSPEEIAKAKA

-1023 IFDAKDIDR
+1023 IFDANDIDR

-1060 AAEEVLKARGADK
+1060 AAEEVLKARGGDK

-1288 TAQPSAPQAPEK
+1288 AAQPSAPQAPEK

-1305 QPASE
+1305 QPVPE
-1310 EKQPEQA
+1310 EKQPEQSTTSPRTKA
-1317 PQAQEPKQEEAE
+1317 RRS

>member
-27 NHLITGE
+27 NHLITGG

-285 SVNPQPGQKPQ
+285 STNPQPGQKPQ
-296 AGNQSQ
+296 TGNQSQ

-333 FDMDPSKRHKE
+333 FDMDPSQRHKE

-396 AGQKLPKMA
+396 AGQKLPNMA

-426 PKQPEKPSKEEKPS
+426 PKQPEKPSKEEKP
-440 DSADNKEP
+440 
-448 EKPANEESKE
+448 
-458 KPGKEESTDDH
+458 
-469 GEHHESTPQ
+469 
-478 SERKG
+478 
-483 KPNSQIVYSPEEIA
+483 
-497 KAKAAGKYTTSDGY
+497 
-511 IFDAKDIDRKAGNG
+511 
-525 YIVPHMDHTHY
+525 
-536 IPIKDLSPAEQKA
+536 
-549 AEEFLASKGKKPNET
+549 
-564 GQSQA
+564 
-569 EKPQKPSKEEKPKD
+569 
-583 KDDNSQPDS
+583 
-592 GQSNV
+592 
-597 TPEKEQNSQRE
+597 
-608 QKPQVGNQSQKPGQP
+608 
-623 QNQGQNNGQAN
+623 
-634 KPERPDKAPSSSDLK
+634 
-649 ALVQKV
+649 
-655 FDMDQ
+655 
-660 SKRHKEGDGLVF
+660 
-672 NPLEVTEYIVGEGFI
+672 
-687 QPHGDHHHI
+687 
-696 IPEGK
+696 
-701 LSDTEKEAAHAVVNA
+701 
-716 RKAGQKL
+716 
-723 PKMADKPSKG
+723 
-733 QSQPQKP
+733 
-740 QKPNKEESPKEPE
+740 
-753 KPAEDNKGQEKPG
+753 AEDNKDQEKPG

-778 LAYYE
+778 LAYYD

-1023 IFDAKDIDR
+1023 IFDANDIDR

-1196 ADKYKV
+1196 SDKYKV
-1202 DRHNMSEF
+1202 DRRNISEF

-1255 DKKEKQEPKQEQQ
+1255 DKKEKQEPKQKQQ

-1288 TAQPSAPQAPEK
+1288 TPQPSAPQTPEK

>member
-27 NHLITGE
+27 NHLITGG

-264 NTTGGNRK
+264 NRTGGNRK

-285 SVNPQPGQKPQ
+285 STNPQLGKKPQ

-315 RPDKAPSS
+315 RPDKAPSG

-333 FDMDPSKRHKE
+333 FDMDPSQRHKE

-426 PKQPEKPSKEEKPS
+426 PKQPEKP
-440 DSADNKEP
+440 
-448 EKPANEESKE
+448 
-458 KPGKEESTDDH
+458 
-469 GEHHESTPQ
+469 
-478 SERKG
+478 
-483 KPNSQIVYSPEEIA
+483 
-497 KAKAAGKYTTSDGY
+497 
-511 IFDAKDIDRKAGNG
+511 
-525 YIVPHMDHTHY
+525 
-536 IPIKDLSPAEQKA
+536 
-549 AEEFLASKGKKPNET
+549 
-564 GQSQA
+564 
-569 EKPQKPSKEEKPKD
+569 
-583 KDDNSQPDS
+583 
-592 GQSNV
+592 
-597 TPEKEQNSQRE
+597 
-608 QKPQVGNQSQKPGQP
+608 
-623 QNQGQNNGQAN
+623 
-634 KPERPDKAPSSSDLK
+634 
-649 ALVQKV
+649 
-655 FDMDQ
+655 
-660 SKRHKEGDGLVF
+660 
-672 NPLEVTEYIVGEGFI
+672 
-687 QPHGDHHHI
+687 
-696 IPEGK
+696 
-701 LSDTEKEAAHAVVNA
+701 
-716 RKAGQKL
+716 
-723 PKMADKPSKG
+723 
-733 QSQPQKP
+733 
-740 QKPNKEESPKEPE
+740 
-753 KPAEDNKGQEKPG
+753 AEDNKDQEKPG

-825 QIIGN
+825 QIIDN

-952 DSADNKE
+952 DSSDNKE
-959 QEKPADE
+959 KEKPADE

-980 HGENHESTPQS
+980 HGENHKSTPQS

-1002 YSPEEIAEAKA
+1002 YSPEEIAKAKA

-1023 IFDAKDIDR
+1023 IFDANDIDR

-1305 QPASE
+1305 QPAPE

-1317 PQAQEPKQEEAE
+1317 PQAQESKQEEAE

>member
-302 GHQHNNGQTGHSN
+302 GHQHNNGQTGHSK
-315 RPDKAPSS
+315 RPDKASSS

-333 FDMDPSKRHKE
+333 FDMNPSKRHKE

-426 PKQPEKPSKEEKPS
+426 PKQPEKP
-440 DSADNKEP
+440 
-448 EKPANEESKE
+448 
-458 KPGKEESTDDH
+458 
-469 GEHHESTPQ
+469 
-478 SERKG
+478 
-483 KPNSQIVYSPEEIA
+483 
-497 KAKAAGKYTTSDGY
+497 
-511 IFDAKDIDRKAGNG
+511 
-525 YIVPHMDHTHY
+525 
-536 IPIKDLSPAEQKA
+536 
-549 AEEFLASKGKKPNET
+549 
-564 GQSQA
+564 
-569 EKPQKPSKEEKPKD
+569 
-583 KDDNSQPDS
+583 
-592 GQSNV
+592 
-597 TPEKEQNSQRE
+597 
-608 QKPQVGNQSQKPGQP
+608 
-623 QNQGQNNGQAN
+623 
-634 KPERPDKAPSSSDLK
+634 
-649 ALVQKV
+649 
-655 FDMDQ
+655 
-660 SKRHKEGDGLVF
+660 
-672 NPLEVTEYIVGEGFI
+672 
-687 QPHGDHHHI
+687 
-696 IPEGK
+696 
-701 LSDTEKEAAHAVVNA
+701 
-716 RKAGQKL
+716 
-723 PKMADKPSKG
+723 
-733 QSQPQKP
+733 
-740 QKPNKEESPKEPE
+740 
-753 KPAEDNKGQEKPG
+753 AEDNKGQEKPG

-800 QYLTEY
+800 QYLTKY

-897 RNDFS
+897 RNDLS

-952 DSADNKE
+952 DSADNKK

-980 HGENHESTPQS
+980 HGEHHESTPQS

-1023 IFDAKDIDR
+1023 IFDANDIDR
-1032 KAGNGYIVPHMDHTH
+1032 KAGNGYVVPHMDHTH

-1060 AAEEVLKARGADK
+1060 AAEEVLKARGGDK

-1173 WHSEGATP
+1173 WHSEGATT

-1230 GDLKVE
+1230 SDLKVE

-1305 QPASE
+1305 QPAPE

-1317 PQAQEPKQEEAE
+1317 PQAQESKQEEAE

>member
-34 TDNSTES
+34 TDNSSES

-285 SVNPQPGQKPQ
+285 SFNPQPGQKPQ

-302 GHQHNNGQTGHSN
+302 GHQHNNGQTGHSK

-440 DSADNKEP
+440 DSADNKGQ
-448 EKPANEESKE
+448 E

-569 EKPQKPSKEEKPKD
+569 EKPQKPTKPNKEEKPKD

-597 TPEKEQNSQRE
+597 TPEKEQDSQRE

-634 KPERPDKAPSSSDLK
+634 KPGRPDKAPSSSDLK

-660 SKRHKEGDGLVF
+660 SQRHKEGDGLVF

-696 IPEGK
+696 IPESE
-701 LSDTEKEAAHAVVNA
+701 LSDAEKEAAHTVVNA

-723 PKMADKPSKG
+723 PNMADKPSKG

-740 QKPNKEESPKEPE
+740 NKPADDNKGQNKPGVADKDKEELPKQPEKPSDSSDNKEPE

-825 QIIGN
+825 QILDN

-959 QEKPADE
+959 QEKP
-966 ESKEKPGKEESTDD
+966 GKEESTDD
-980 HGENHESTPQS
+980 HGENHKSTPQS

-1002 YSPEEIAEAKA
+1002 YSPEEIAKAKA

-1023 IFDAKDIDR
+1023 IFDANDIER
-1032 KAGNGYIVPHMDHTH
+1032 KAGNGYVVPHMNHTH

-1060 AAEEVLKARGADK
+1060 AAEEILKARGGDK
-1073 KQEKPENLS
+1073 KQEKPEN
-1082 ADSPEAIYNRLKAEK
+1082 
-1097 VIELTKLPFYLRFV
+1097 
-1111 TEYADGTF
+1111 
-1119 IIPHDDH
+1119 
-1126 FHNIT
+1126 
-1131 VKDILESDKVYLK
+1131 
-1144 GHKPEDII
+1144 
-1152 KTAKW
+1152 
-1157 LVENPSERPT
+1157 PSEQPT

-1181 EEQKELTD
+1181 KEQKELTD

-1220 KDDESIEIDL
+1220 KGDESIDINL
-1230 GDLKVE
+1230 SDLKVE
-1236 GNKVTPL
+1236 GDKVTPL

-1255 DKKEKQEPKQEQQ
+1255 DKKDEKEKQGPKQQQQ

-1305 QPASE
+1305 QPAPE

>member
-34 TDNSTES
+34 ADNSSDS

-302 GHQHNNGQTGHSN
+302 GHQHNNGQTGHSK

-426 PKQPEKPSKEEKPS
+426 PKQPEKP
-440 DSADNKEP
+440 
-448 EKPANEESKE
+448 
-458 KPGKEESTDDH
+458 
-469 GEHHESTPQ
+469 
-478 SERKG
+478 
-483 KPNSQIVYSPEEIA
+483 
-497 KAKAAGKYTTSDGY
+497 
-511 IFDAKDIDRKAGNG
+511 
-525 YIVPHMDHTHY
+525 
-536 IPIKDLSPAEQKA
+536 
-549 AEEFLASKGKKPNET
+549 
-564 GQSQA
+564 
-569 EKPQKPSKEEKPKD
+569 
-583 KDDNSQPDS
+583 
-592 GQSNV
+592 
-597 TPEKEQNSQRE
+597 
-608 QKPQVGNQSQKPGQP
+608 
-623 QNQGQNNGQAN
+623 
-634 KPERPDKAPSSSDLK
+634 
-649 ALVQKV
+649 
-655 FDMDQ
+655 
-660 SKRHKEGDGLVF
+660 
-672 NPLEVTEYIVGEGFI
+672 
-687 QPHGDHHHI
+687 
-696 IPEGK
+696 
-701 LSDTEKEAAHAVVNA
+701 
-716 RKAGQKL
+716 
-723 PKMADKPSKG
+723 
-733 QSQPQKP
+733 
-740 QKPNKEESPKEPE
+740 
-753 KPAEDNKGQEKPG
+753 AEDNKDQEKPG

-897 RNDFS
+897 RNDLS

-952 DSADNKE
+952 VSADNKE
-959 QEKPADE
+959 PEKPADE

-1002 YSPEEIAEAKA
+1002 YSPEEIAKAKA

-1023 IFDAKDIDR
+1023 IFDANDIDR

-1202 DRHNMSEF
+1202 DRRNISEF

-1220 KDDESIEIDL
+1220 KDDETIEIDL

-1255 DKKEKQEPKQEQQ
+1255 DKKEKQEPKQKQP

-1288 TAQPSAPQAPEK
+1288 AAQPSAPQTPEK

-1305 QPASE
+1305 QPAPE

>member
-302 GHQHNNGQTGHSN
+302 GHQHNNGQTGHSK

-426 PKQPEKPSKEEKPS
+426 PKQPEKP
-440 DSADNKEP
+440 
-448 EKPANEESKE
+448 
-458 KPGKEESTDDH
+458 
-469 GEHHESTPQ
+469 
-478 SERKG
+478 
-483 KPNSQIVYSPEEIA
+483 
-497 KAKAAGKYTTSDGY
+497 
-511 IFDAKDIDRKAGNG
+511 
-525 YIVPHMDHTHY
+525 
-536 IPIKDLSPAEQKA
+536 
-549 AEEFLASKGKKPNET
+549 
-564 GQSQA
+564 
-569 EKPQKPSKEEKPKD
+569 
-583 KDDNSQPDS
+583 
-592 GQSNV
+592 
-597 TPEKEQNSQRE
+597 
-608 QKPQVGNQSQKPGQP
+608 
-623 QNQGQNNGQAN
+623 
-634 KPERPDKAPSSSDLK
+634 
-649 ALVQKV
+649 
-655 FDMDQ
+655 
-660 SKRHKEGDGLVF
+660 
-672 NPLEVTEYIVGEGFI
+672 
-687 QPHGDHHHI
+687 
-696 IPEGK
+696 
-701 LSDTEKEAAHAVVNA
+701 
-716 RKAGQKL
+716 
-723 PKMADKPSKG
+723 
-733 QSQPQKP
+733 
-740 QKPNKEESPKEPE
+740 
-753 KPAEDNKGQEKPG
+753 AEDNKDQEKPG

-897 RNDFS
+897 RNDLS

-944 QKQGEKPA
+944 QKQGEKPS

-1002 YSPEEIAEAKA
+1002 YSPEEIAKAKA

-1023 IFDAKDIDR
+1023 IFDANDIDR

-1305 QPASE
+1305 QPVPE
-1310 EKQPEQA
+1310 EKQPEQSTTSPRTKA
-1317 PQAQEPKQEEAE
+1317 RRS

>member
-34 TDNSTES
+34 TDNSSDS

-285 SVNPQPGQKPQ
+285 SFNPQPGQKPQ

-302 GHQHNNGQTGHSN
+302 GHQHNNGQTGHSK

-362 GFVQPHGDHHHV
+362 GFVQPHGDHHHA

-440 DSADNKEP
+440 DSA
-448 EKPANEESKE
+448 
-458 KPGKEESTDDH
+458 
-469 GEHHESTPQ
+469 
-478 SERKG
+478 
-483 KPNSQIVYSPEEIA
+483 
-497 KAKAAGKYTTSDGY
+497 
-511 IFDAKDIDRKAGNG
+511 
-525 YIVPHMDHTHY
+525 
-536 IPIKDLSPAEQKA
+536 
-549 AEEFLASKGKKPNET
+549 
-564 GQSQA
+564 
-569 EKPQKPSKEEKPKD
+569 
-583 KDDNSQPDS
+583 
-592 GQSNV
+592 
-597 TPEKEQNSQRE
+597 
-608 QKPQVGNQSQKPGQP
+608 
-623 QNQGQNNGQAN
+623 
-634 KPERPDKAPSSSDLK
+634 
-649 ALVQKV
+649 
-655 FDMDQ
+655 
-660 SKRHKEGDGLVF
+660 
-672 NPLEVTEYIVGEGFI
+672 
-687 QPHGDHHHI
+687 
-696 IPEGK
+696 
-701 LSDTEKEAAHAVVNA
+701 
-716 RKAGQKL
+716 
-723 PKMADKPSKG
+723 
-733 QSQPQKP
+733 
-740 QKPNKEESPKEPE
+740 
-753 KPAEDNKGQEKPG
+753 DNKGQEKPG

-897 RNDFS
+897 RNDLS

-1023 IFDAKDIDR
+1023 IFDANDIDR

-1202 DRHNMSEF
+1202 DRRNISEF

-1220 KDDESIEIDL
+1220 KDDETIEIDL

-1255 DKKEKQEPKQEQQ
+1255 DKKEKQEPKQKQQ

-1288 TAQPSAPQAPEK
+1288 TAQPSAPQTPEK

-1305 QPASE
+1305 QPVPE

>member
-49 KSAGATSEKTPEQ
+49 KSAGATSKKTPEQ

-285 SVNPQPGQKPQ
+285 STNPQPGQKPQ
-296 AGNQSQ
+296 VGNQSQ

-440 DSADNKEP
+440 DSADNKE
-448 EKPANEESKE
+448 
-458 KPGKEESTDDH
+458 
-469 GEHHESTPQ
+469 
-478 SERKG
+478 
-483 KPNSQIVYSPEEIA
+483 
-497 KAKAAGKYTTSDGY
+497 
-511 IFDAKDIDRKAGNG
+511 
-525 YIVPHMDHTHY
+525 
-536 IPIKDLSPAEQKA
+536 
-549 AEEFLASKGKKPNET
+549 
-564 GQSQA
+564 
-569 EKPQKPSKEEKPKD
+569 
-583 KDDNSQPDS
+583 
-592 GQSNV
+592 
-597 TPEKEQNSQRE
+597 
-608 QKPQVGNQSQKPGQP
+608 
-623 QNQGQNNGQAN
+623 
-634 KPERPDKAPSSSDLK
+634 
-649 ALVQKV
+649 
-655 FDMDQ
+655 
-660 SKRHKEGDGLVF
+660 
-672 NPLEVTEYIVGEGFI
+672 
-687 QPHGDHHHI
+687 
-696 IPEGK
+696 
-701 LSDTEKEAAHAVVNA
+701 
-716 RKAGQKL
+716 
-723 PKMADKPSKG
+723 
-733 QSQPQKP
+733 
-740 QKPNKEESPKEPE
+740 
-753 KPAEDNKGQEKPG
+753 QEKPG

-897 RNDFS
+897 RNDLS

-1023 IFDAKDIDR
+1023 IFDANDIDR

-1060 AAEEVLKARGADK
+1060 AAEEVLKARGGDK

-1305 QPASE
+1305 QPTPE

>member
-34 TDNSTES
+34 TDNSSES

-264 NTTGGNRK
+264 NTTGGNRR

-355 TDYVDGF
+355 TEYVDGF

-415 QKPQK
+415 QKP
-420 PNKEES
+420 NKEES

-440 DSADNKEP
+440 DSA
-448 EKPANEESKE
+448 
-458 KPGKEESTDDH
+458 
-469 GEHHESTPQ
+469 
-478 SERKG
+478 
-483 KPNSQIVYSPEEIA
+483 
-497 KAKAAGKYTTSDGY
+497 
-511 IFDAKDIDRKAGNG
+511 
-525 YIVPHMDHTHY
+525 
-536 IPIKDLSPAEQKA
+536 
-549 AEEFLASKGKKPNET
+549 
-564 GQSQA
+564 
-569 EKPQKPSKEEKPKD
+569 
-583 KDDNSQPDS
+583 
-592 GQSNV
+592 
-597 TPEKEQNSQRE
+597 
-608 QKPQVGNQSQKPGQP
+608 
-623 QNQGQNNGQAN
+623 
-634 KPERPDKAPSSSDLK
+634 
-649 ALVQKV
+649 
-655 FDMDQ
+655 
-660 SKRHKEGDGLVF
+660 
-672 NPLEVTEYIVGEGFI
+672 
-687 QPHGDHHHI
+687 
-696 IPEGK
+696 
-701 LSDTEKEAAHAVVNA
+701 
-716 RKAGQKL
+716 
-723 PKMADKPSKG
+723 
-733 QSQPQKP
+733 
-740 QKPNKEESPKEPE
+740 
-753 KPAEDNKGQEKPG
+753 DNKGQEKPG

-897 RNDFS
+897 RNDLS

-959 QEKPADE
+959 QEKPANE

-980 HGENHESTPQS
+980 HGEHHESTPQS

-1002 YSPEEIAEAKA
+1002 YSPEEIAKAKA

-1023 IFDAKDIDR
+1023 IFDANDIDR

-1202 DRHNMSEF
+1202 DRRNISEF

-1220 KDDESIEIDL
+1220 KGDESIDIDL

-1255 DKKEKQEPKQEQQ
+1255 DKKEKQEPKQQ

-1288 TAQPSAPQAPEK
+1288 TPQPSAPQAPEK

-1305 QPASE
+1305 QPAPE

>member
-27 NHLITGE
+27 NHLITGG

-264 NTTGGNRK
+264 NTTGGNRR

-285 SVNPQPGQKPQ
+285 STNPQPGQKPQ

-396 AGQKLPKMA
+396 AGQKLPNMV

-426 PKQPEKPSKEEKPS
+426 PKQ
-440 DSADNKEP
+440 
-448 EKPANEESKE
+448 
-458 KPGKEESTDDH
+458 
-469 GEHHESTPQ
+469 
-478 SERKG
+478 
-483 KPNSQIVYSPEEIA
+483 
-497 KAKAAGKYTTSDGY
+497 
-511 IFDAKDIDRKAGNG
+511 
-525 YIVPHMDHTHY
+525 
-536 IPIKDLSPAEQKA
+536 
-549 AEEFLASKGKKPNET
+549 
-564 GQSQA
+564 
-569 EKPQKPSKEEKPKD
+569 
-583 KDDNSQPDS
+583 
-592 GQSNV
+592 
-597 TPEKEQNSQRE
+597 
-608 QKPQVGNQSQKPGQP
+608 
-623 QNQGQNNGQAN
+623 
-634 KPERPDKAPSSSDLK
+634 
-649 ALVQKV
+649 
-655 FDMDQ
+655 
-660 SKRHKEGDGLVF
+660 
-672 NPLEVTEYIVGEGFI
+672 
-687 QPHGDHHHI
+687 
-696 IPEGK
+696 
-701 LSDTEKEAAHAVVNA
+701 
-716 RKAGQKL
+716 
-723 PKMADKPSKG
+723 
-733 QSQPQKP
+733 
-740 QKPNKEESPKEPE
+740 PE

-980 HGENHESTPQS
+980 HGENHKSTPQS

-1023 IFDAKDIDR
+1023 IFDANDIDR

-1305 QPASE
+1305 QPALE
-1310 EKQPEQA
+1310 EKQPEQAPQA

>member
-34 TDNSTES
+34 TDNSSDS

-285 SVNPQPGQKPQ
+285 SFNPQPGQKPQ

-302 GHQHNNGQTGHSN
+302 GHQHNNGQTGHSK

-362 GFVQPHGDHHHV
+362 GFVQPHGDHHHA

-440 DSADNKEP
+440 DSA
-448 EKPANEESKE
+448 
-458 KPGKEESTDDH
+458 
-469 GEHHESTPQ
+469 
-478 SERKG
+478 
-483 KPNSQIVYSPEEIA
+483 
-497 KAKAAGKYTTSDGY
+497 
-511 IFDAKDIDRKAGNG
+511 
-525 YIVPHMDHTHY
+525 
-536 IPIKDLSPAEQKA
+536 
-549 AEEFLASKGKKPNET
+549 
-564 GQSQA
+564 
-569 EKPQKPSKEEKPKD
+569 
-583 KDDNSQPDS
+583 
-592 GQSNV
+592 
-597 TPEKEQNSQRE
+597 
-608 QKPQVGNQSQKPGQP
+608 
-623 QNQGQNNGQAN
+623 
-634 KPERPDKAPSSSDLK
+634 
-649 ALVQKV
+649 
-655 FDMDQ
+655 
-660 SKRHKEGDGLVF
+660 
-672 NPLEVTEYIVGEGFI
+672 
-687 QPHGDHHHI
+687 
-696 IPEGK
+696 
-701 LSDTEKEAAHAVVNA
+701 
-716 RKAGQKL
+716 
-723 PKMADKPSKG
+723 
-733 QSQPQKP
+733 
-740 QKPNKEESPKEPE
+740 
-753 KPAEDNKGQEKPG
+753 DNKGQEKPG

-897 RNDFS
+897 HNDLS

-1023 IFDAKDIDR
+1023 IFDANDIDR

-1202 DRHNMSEF
+1202 DRRNISEF

-1220 KDDESIEIDL
+1220 KDDETIEIDL

-1255 DKKEKQEPKQEQQ
+1255 DKKEKQEPKQKQQ

-1288 TAQPSAPQAPEK
+1288 TAQPSAPQTPEK

-1305 QPASE
+1305 QPVPE

>member
-27 NHLITGE
+27 NHLITGG

-264 NTTGGNRK
+264 NTTGGNRR

-285 SVNPQPGQKPQ
+285 STNPQPGQKPQ

-333 FDMDPSKRHKE
+333 FDMDPSQRHKE

-396 AGQKLPKMA
+396 AGQKLPNMA

-426 PKQPEKPSKEEKPS
+426 PKQPEKP
-440 DSADNKEP
+440 
-448 EKPANEESKE
+448 
-458 KPGKEESTDDH
+458 
-469 GEHHESTPQ
+469 
-478 SERKG
+478 
-483 KPNSQIVYSPEEIA
+483 
-497 KAKAAGKYTTSDGY
+497 
-511 IFDAKDIDRKAGNG
+511 
-525 YIVPHMDHTHY
+525 
-536 IPIKDLSPAEQKA
+536 
-549 AEEFLASKGKKPNET
+549 
-564 GQSQA
+564 
-569 EKPQKPSKEEKPKD
+569 
-583 KDDNSQPDS
+583 
-592 GQSNV
+592 
-597 TPEKEQNSQRE
+597 
-608 QKPQVGNQSQKPGQP
+608 
-623 QNQGQNNGQAN
+623 
-634 KPERPDKAPSSSDLK
+634 
-649 ALVQKV
+649 
-655 FDMDQ
+655 
-660 SKRHKEGDGLVF
+660 
-672 NPLEVTEYIVGEGFI
+672 
-687 QPHGDHHHI
+687 
-696 IPEGK
+696 
-701 LSDTEKEAAHAVVNA
+701 
-716 RKAGQKL
+716 
-723 PKMADKPSKG
+723 
-733 QSQPQKP
+733 
-740 QKPNKEESPKEPE
+740 
-753 KPAEDNKGQEKPG
+753 AEDNKGQEKPG
-766 KDSNAVDPKKDP
+766 KDSNVVDPKKDP

-897 RNDFS
+897 RNDLS

-944 QKQGEKPA
+944 QKQGEKPS

-1002 YSPEEIAEAKA
+1002 YSPEEIAKAKA

-1023 IFDAKDIDR
+1023 IFDANDIDR

-1060 AAEEVLKARGADK
+1060 AAEEVLKARGGDK

-1082 ADSPEAIYNRLKAEK
+1082 ADSPESIYNRLKAEK

-1202 DRHNMSEF
+1202 DRRNISEF

-1243 VKLPEFGQKKAE
+1243 VKLPEFGQKKVE

-1268 KQPEKPAVNN
+1268 KQPEKPVENN

-1305 QPASE
+1305 QPVPE

>member
-27 NHLITGE
+27 NHLITGG

-264 NTTGGNRK
+264 NTTGGNRR

-285 SVNPQPGQKPQ
+285 STNPQPGQKPQ

-333 FDMDPSKRHKE
+333 FDMDPSQRHKE

-426 PKQPEKPSKEEKPS
+426 PKQ
-440 DSADNKEP
+440 
-448 EKPANEESKE
+448 
-458 KPGKEESTDDH
+458 
-469 GEHHESTPQ
+469 
-478 SERKG
+478 
-483 KPNSQIVYSPEEIA
+483 
-497 KAKAAGKYTTSDGY
+497 
-511 IFDAKDIDRKAGNG
+511 
-525 YIVPHMDHTHY
+525 
-536 IPIKDLSPAEQKA
+536 
-549 AEEFLASKGKKPNET
+549 
-564 GQSQA
+564 
-569 EKPQKPSKEEKPKD
+569 
-583 KDDNSQPDS
+583 
-592 GQSNV
+592 
-597 TPEKEQNSQRE
+597 
-608 QKPQVGNQSQKPGQP
+608 
-623 QNQGQNNGQAN
+623 
-634 KPERPDKAPSSSDLK
+634 
-649 ALVQKV
+649 
-655 FDMDQ
+655 
-660 SKRHKEGDGLVF
+660 
-672 NPLEVTEYIVGEGFI
+672 
-687 QPHGDHHHI
+687 
-696 IPEGK
+696 
-701 LSDTEKEAAHAVVNA
+701 
-716 RKAGQKL
+716 
-723 PKMADKPSKG
+723 
-733 QSQPQKP
+733 
-740 QKPNKEESPKEPE
+740 PE

-897 RNDFS
+897 RNDLS

-959 QEKPADE
+959 QEKPANE

-980 HGENHESTPQS
+980 HGEHHESTPQS

-1002 YSPEEIAEAKA
+1002 YSPEEIAKAKA

-1023 IFDAKDIDR
+1023 IFDANDIDR

-1202 DRHNMSEF
+1202 DRRNISEF

-1220 KDDESIEIDL
+1220 KGNESIDIDL

-1255 DKKEKQEPKQEQQ
+1255 DKKEKQEPKQKQQ

-1288 TAQPSAPQAPEK
+1288 TPQPSAPQAPEK

-1305 QPASE
+1305 QPAPE

>member
-34 TDNSTES
+34 ADNSSDS

-152 EEIAEQQKITGLH
+152 EEIDEQQKITGLH

-302 GHQHNNGQTGHSN
+302 GHQHNNGQAGHSK

-344 GDGLVFNPLEI
+344 GDGLVFNPLEV
-355 TDYVDGF
+355 TKYVDGF

-440 DSADNKEP
+440 DSSDN
-448 EKPANEESKE
+448 
-458 KPGKEESTDDH
+458 
-469 GEHHESTPQ
+469 
-478 SERKG
+478 
-483 KPNSQIVYSPEEIA
+483 
-497 KAKAAGKYTTSDGY
+497 
-511 IFDAKDIDRKAGNG
+511 
-525 YIVPHMDHTHY
+525 
-536 IPIKDLSPAEQKA
+536 
-549 AEEFLASKGKKPNET
+549 
-564 GQSQA
+564 
-569 EKPQKPSKEEKPKD
+569 
-583 KDDNSQPDS
+583 
-592 GQSNV
+592 
-597 TPEKEQNSQRE
+597 
-608 QKPQVGNQSQKPGQP
+608 
-623 QNQGQNNGQAN
+623 
-634 KPERPDKAPSSSDLK
+634 
-649 ALVQKV
+649 
-655 FDMDQ
+655 
-660 SKRHKEGDGLVF
+660 
-672 NPLEVTEYIVGEGFI
+672 
-687 QPHGDHHHI
+687 
-696 IPEGK
+696 
-701 LSDTEKEAAHAVVNA
+701 
-716 RKAGQKL
+716 
-723 PKMADKPSKG
+723 
-733 QSQPQKP
+733 
-740 QKPNKEESPKEPE
+740 KEPE

-959 QEKPADE
+959 PEKPADE

-980 HGENHESTPQS
+980 HSEHHESTPQS

-1032 KAGNGYIVPHMDHTH
+1032 KAGNGYVVPHMDHTH

-1060 AAEEVLKARGADK
+1060 AAEEVLKARGGDK

>member
-27 NHLITGE
+27 NHLITGG

-285 SVNPQPGQKPQ
+285 STNPQPGQKPQ

-396 AGQKLPKMA
+396 AGQKLPNMA

-426 PKQPEKPSKEEKPS
+426 PKQPEKPSKEEKP
-440 DSADNKEP
+440 
-448 EKPANEESKE
+448 
-458 KPGKEESTDDH
+458 
-469 GEHHESTPQ
+469 
-478 SERKG
+478 
-483 KPNSQIVYSPEEIA
+483 
-497 KAKAAGKYTTSDGY
+497 
-511 IFDAKDIDRKAGNG
+511 
-525 YIVPHMDHTHY
+525 
-536 IPIKDLSPAEQKA
+536 
-549 AEEFLASKGKKPNET
+549 
-564 GQSQA
+564 
-569 EKPQKPSKEEKPKD
+569 
-583 KDDNSQPDS
+583 
-592 GQSNV
+592 
-597 TPEKEQNSQRE
+597 
-608 QKPQVGNQSQKPGQP
+608 
-623 QNQGQNNGQAN
+623 
-634 KPERPDKAPSSSDLK
+634 
-649 ALVQKV
+649 
-655 FDMDQ
+655 
-660 SKRHKEGDGLVF
+660 
-672 NPLEVTEYIVGEGFI
+672 
-687 QPHGDHHHI
+687 
-696 IPEGK
+696 
-701 LSDTEKEAAHAVVNA
+701 
-716 RKAGQKL
+716 
-723 PKMADKPSKG
+723 
-733 QSQPQKP
+733 
-740 QKPNKEESPKEPE
+740 
-753 KPAEDNKGQEKPG
+753 AEDNKDQEKPG

-778 LAYYE
+778 LAYYD

-897 RNDFS
+897 RNDLS

-959 QEKPADE
+959 PEKPADE

-980 HGENHESTPQS
+980 HSEHHESTPQS

-1032 KAGNGYIVPHMDHTH
+1032 KAGNGYVVPHMDHTH

-1060 AAEEVLKARGADK
+1060 AAEEVLKARGGDK

-1220 KDDESIEIDL
+1220 KGDESIDINL
-1230 GDLKVE
+1230 SDLKVE

-1255 DKKEKQEPKQEQQ
+1255 DKKDEKEKQEPKQKQQ
-1268 KQPEKPAVNN
+1268 KQPEKPAVSN

-1288 TAQPSAPQAPEK
+1288 AAQPSAPQAPEK

-1305 QPASE
+1305 QPALE
-1310 EKQPEQA
+1310 EKQPEQAPQA